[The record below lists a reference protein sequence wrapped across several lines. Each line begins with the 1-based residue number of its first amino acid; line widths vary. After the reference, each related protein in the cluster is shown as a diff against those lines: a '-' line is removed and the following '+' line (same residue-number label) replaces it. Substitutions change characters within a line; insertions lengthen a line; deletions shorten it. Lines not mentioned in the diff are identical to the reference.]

1 MRYQVGDTV
10 KVKAYRIDD
19 NKSLCISKN
28 GTKLDY
34 ETLLEV
40 VIIGIDEN
48 SNQYLIDLTGRN
60 VIYPR
65 IKEGVPPEFFK
76 QFSIHPKNYNE
87 EMIIC
92 RVDEF
97 GVIARVK
104 EVEKRI

>member
-10 KVKAYRIDD
+10 KVKAYRVD
-19 NKSLCISKN
+19 NYKPFCISKD

-40 VIIGIDEN
+40 KIIGVDEN
-48 SNQYLIDLTGRN
+48 GSQYLINLTGHN
-60 VIYPR
+60 VIYPQ
-65 IKEGVPPEFFK
+65 IKEGVPPEIFK

-87 EMIIC
+87 QMIIC
-92 RVDEF
+92 RVHEF
-97 GVIARVK
+97 GIVARVK